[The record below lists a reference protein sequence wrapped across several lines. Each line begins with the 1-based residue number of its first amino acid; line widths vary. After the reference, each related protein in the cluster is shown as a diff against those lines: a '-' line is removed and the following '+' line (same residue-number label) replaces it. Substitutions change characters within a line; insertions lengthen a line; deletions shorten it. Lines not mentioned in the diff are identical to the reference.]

1 MEKHNWVRHT
11 VQPVVVSRAVAQTS
25 IRFNGVILPESQS
38 MFDVVAV
45 IGGEAVSVVGCDS
58 CGLPLSPELYDEP
71 CLSMLEDQLE
81 EGD

>member
-45 IGGEAVSVVGCDS
+45 IGGEAVSVVRQ
-58 CGLPLSPELYDEP
+58 LRIALIPRALRRA
-71 CLSMLEDQLE
+71 MLVDAR
-81 EGD
+81 GSTGRR